1 MSRRAK
7 AVGGLLGGAVLLGA
21 GGVFALGS
29 LLTAPVPREIGPP
42 PQDLRAEAVA
52 IPSALGDTLAAWH
65 VPADSARGSV
75 VLMHGIR
82 ADRRAL
88 VDRARLFR
96 DAGYAVLL
104 FDFQAHGESPGDRI
118 TLGWKEQHDAI
129 AATTWM
135 RQRHPDGP
143 LAVVAQSMGG
153 AAALYAGDALDA
165 DALVVESVYGSI
177 REATENRLTMR
188 LGALGRPLAPLLT
201 GQMRWRLGVSPDSLA
216 PAEAARHVTA
226 PVFVASGTEDE
237 HATPEEVRRIHA
249 NASGPKRLWLA
260 SGAAHQDLYAFA
272 PEAYRTRVLGWLGET
287 LGEGRA
293 RDAGPREGQAP

>member
-1 MSRRAK
+1 MSRRARV
-7 AVGGLLGGAVLLGA
+7 VGGVLAGGLILGA
-21 GGVFALGS
+21 GGVIALGS

-42 PQDLRAEAVA
+42 PEDLRAEAVA
-52 IPSALGDTLAAWH
+52 IPSASGDTLAAWH

-118 TLGWKEQHDAI
+118 TLGWQERHDAI
-129 AATTWM
+129 AATAWM
-135 RQRHPDGP
+135 RQRHPGRP

-153 AAALYAGDALDA
+153 AAALYAGPDLEA
-165 DALVVESVYGSI
+165 DALVVESVYGSV

-188 LGALGRPLAPLLT
+188 IGPLGRPLAPLLT
-201 GQMRWRLGVSPDSLA
+201 GQIEWRLGVSPDSLA
-216 PAEAARHVTA
+216 PAEAVRQATA
-226 PVFVASGTEDE
+226 PILVAVGTDDA
-237 HATPEEVRRIHA
+237 HATPREARRIYAHA
-249 NASGPKRLWLA
+249 PTPKRLWLV
-260 SGAAHQDLYAFA
+260 SGAAHQDLYRFA
-272 PEAYRTRVLGWLGET
+272 PEAYREQVLGWLRTALEVRP
-287 LGEGRA
+287 LAPEAEPA
-293 RDAGPREGQAP
+293 R